1 MHLASLNSIRLRA
14 NSIASI
20 DPEFLSPL
28 VNLTH
33 LDLSENLITD
43 LPPHLLEN
51 NTRLFKDSSNV
62 AFIDFSN
69 NKLARLPTEILSQKS
84 FTDHPSAEEGL
95 DAQSKTSRLVRSV
108 SELRVLKKTVLTLG
122 IGGRQFKR
130 VMELYTPWLGHTLID
145 LSGNRIEGE
154 VEVGPIDGWL
164 LDLSR
169 NLINSVTSLR
179 TSGEGRLILEGNPLS
194 CNCKASDLKEV
205 LLTPQP
211 YVVPTSVTC
220 QQEQDSDF
228 VETPRASSL
237 FSSSS
242 SSSSSSL

>member
-1 MHLASLNSIRLRA
+1 MLRIQDGSLSSLPSSFFSETPNLVHLDLSYNSIESLPVDLFRPLASLNSLRLRA
-14 NSIASI
+14 NSISSI
-20 DPEFLSPL
+20 DPDLLSPL

-33 LDLSENLITD
+33 LDLSENMITD
-43 LPPHLLEN
+43 LLPRLLEH

-69 NKLARLPTEILSQKS
+69 NKLTRLPTEILSQKS

-95 DAQSKTSRLVRSV
+95 ETSRLVRSV

-130 VMELYTPWLGHTLID
+130 VMELYTPWLGHTFID
-145 LSGNRIEGE
+145 LSGNRIEGV

-169 NLINSVTSLR
+169 
-179 TSGEGRLILEGNPLS
+179 
-194 CNCKASDLKEV
+194 
-205 LLTPQP
+205 
-211 YVVPTSVTC
+211 
-220 QQEQDSDF
+220 
-228 VETPRASSL
+228 
-237 FSSSS
+237 
-242 SSSSSSL
+242 

>member
-1 MHLASLNSIRLRA
+1 MLRIQDGSLSSLPSSFFSETPNLVHLDLSYNSIESLPVDLFRPLASLNSLRLRA
-14 NSIASI
+14 NSISSI
-20 DPEFLSPL
+20 DPDLLSPL

-43 LPPHLLEN
+43 LLPRLLEK

-69 NKLARLPTEILSQKS
+69 NKLTRLPTEILSQKS

-130 VMELYTPWLGHTLID
+130 VMELYTPWLGHTFID
-145 LSGNRIEGE
+145 LSGNRIEGV

-169 NLINSVTSLR
+169 
-179 TSGEGRLILEGNPLS
+179 
-194 CNCKASDLKEV
+194 
-205 LLTPQP
+205 
-211 YVVPTSVTC
+211 
-220 QQEQDSDF
+220 
-228 VETPRASSL
+228 
-237 FSSSS
+237 
-242 SSSSSSL
+242 

>member
-1 MHLASLNSIRLRA
+1 MLRIQDGSLSSLPSSFFSETPNLVHLDLSYNSIESLPVDLFRPLASLNSLRLRA
-14 NSIASI
+14 NSISSI
-20 DPEFLSPL
+20 DPDLLSPL

-43 LPPHLLEN
+43 LLPRLLEK

-69 NKLARLPTEILSQKS
+69 NKLTRLPTEILSQKS
-84 FTDHPSAEEGL
+84 FTDHLSAEEGL
-95 DAQSKTSRLVRSV
+95 ETSRLVRSV

-130 VMELYTPWLGHTLID
+130 VMELYTPWLGHTFID
-145 LSGNRIEGE
+145 LSGNRIEGV

-169 NLINSVTSLR
+169 
-179 TSGEGRLILEGNPLS
+179 
-194 CNCKASDLKEV
+194 
-205 LLTPQP
+205 
-211 YVVPTSVTC
+211 
-220 QQEQDSDF
+220 
-228 VETPRASSL
+228 
-237 FSSSS
+237 
-242 SSSSSSL
+242 